1 MDFGNKIVELRKK
14 KGLNRDDLGNAVGT
28 SGAMI
33 GKYERDE
40 MTPSVE
46 MAKKIADALDVSLD
60 YLVGSS
66 SVLVKDKKMAYRLE
80 LLDKISEEDR
90 QTILKVM
97 DSLLKEAQTA
107 TLDKKYGKKKLKD
120 ALSNV
125 LSDVK

>member
-1 MDFGNKIVELRKK
+1 MSGCCFAVLR
-14 KGLNRDDLGNAVGT
+14 
-28 SGAMI
+28 

-107 TLDKKYGKKKLKD
+107 TLDKKLR
-120 ALSNV
+120 
-125 LSDVK
+125 

>member
-1 MDFGNKIVELRKK
+1 MLLFLGKLSVELRKK
-14 KGLNRDDLGNAVGT
+14 KGLNRDDLGAAVGT

-60 YLVGSS
+60 YLIGSS

-80 LLDKISEEDR
+80 LLDKISDEDR
-90 QTILKVM
+90 ITVLKVM
-97 DSLLKEAQTA
+97 DALLKDAQTA
-107 TLDKKYGKKKLKD
+107 TLDKKLR
-120 ALSNV
+120 
-125 LSDVK
+125 

>member
-14 KGLNRDDLGNAVGT
+14 KGLNRDDLGSAVGT

-60 YLVGSS
+60 YLIGSS
-66 SVLVKDKKMAYRLE
+66 SVLIKDKKMAYRLE
-80 LLDKISEEDR
+80 LLDKISDEDR
-90 QTILKVM
+90 VTILKVM

-107 TLDKKYGKKKLKD
+107 TLDKKLR
-120 ALSNV
+120 
-125 LSDVK
+125 

>member
-14 KGLNRDDLGNAVGT
+14 KGLNRDDLGNVVGT

-40 MTPSVE
+40 MTSSVE

-60 YLVGSS
+60 YLVGYS

-90 QTILKVM
+90 KTILKVM

-107 TLDKKYGKKKLKD
+107 SLNKKFL
-120 ALSNV
+120 
-125 LSDVK
+125 

>member
-14 KGLNRDDLGNAVGT
+14 KSLNRDDLGNAVGT

-46 MAKKIADALDVSLD
+46 MAKKIADALDVPLD
-60 YLVGSS
+60 YLIGSS

-80 LLDKISEEDR
+80 LLDKLDQKDR
-90 QTILKVM
+90 ERILHVI
-97 DSLLKEAQTA
+97 
-107 TLDKKYGKKKLKD
+107 D
-120 ALSNV
+120 ALLRDAQSSHTQQK
-125 LSDVK
+125 LAHA